1 MTIPAAPSNEPHGEL
16 RIGDPE
22 RNDAISALSTH
33 LTQGRLDST
42 EYDER
47 VARVMQAKTATQIS
61 ANFLDLPEPRPSLP
75 GDAVVR
81 RSAAAVAVPQST
93 APATSQTTV
102 DRRSTPQRIA
112 AVAIGASGILS
123 VVLFFTLGTWLVF
136 LLPALISV
144 IAGAWWGS
152 DWRRP

>member
-1 MTIPAAPSNEPHGEL
+1 MTIPSDPSNESGGEL

-47 VARVMQAKTATQIS
+47 VGRVMQAKTATQIS
-61 ANFLDLPEPRPSLP
+61 ANFLDLPEPHPSLP
-75 GDAVVR
+75 GDAVAR
-81 RSAAAVAVPQST
+81 RSVAEVALPRTSALAIGHSAVDS
-93 APATSQTTV
+93 
-102 DRRSTPQRIA
+102 RSTPQRIA
-112 AVAIGASGILS
+112 AVAIGVSGILS

-144 IAGAWWGS
+144 VAGAWWGS